1 MSSVT
6 RTMALLTYPGS
17 IPIVARLLMRGQ
29 RVGIPPI
36 ISSFLVFASVLSAG
50 LYLQFLYDVVLI
62 TRPSLMALAWLAIGP
77 WLIFEASRLSL
88 EFLESYRDVFPTRE
102 AWSALVDAHMQRLS
116 TGWMWF
122 AVPWSVLVTS
132 IVATLAFP
140 GVAGPVFAWV
150 VVSFGLLFL
159 ISGCGFWGVMA
170 LVRLVR
176 DFSSS
181 GIRYRPFHPDRFGGV
196 AAVGTF
202 SARGA
207 LYFSSGAL
215 VLPLAFDIIDREQR
229 GGTAPVFAYGVTT
242 VFIVFVLAAFI
253 LPIMDIKRFADGE
266 RVRVNEEA
274 RARLEQL
281 MAAYARAPEH
291 DEKLAHQIEMCYQ
304 MECEELEKLRP
315 YPYDLKVGVELTLS
329 VAVPI
334 AIVVLETLLR

>member
-1 MSSVT
+1 MT
-6 RTMALLTYPGS
+6 LLTYPGS
-17 IPIVARLLMRGQ
+17 IPTITRLLMRGQ
-29 RVGIPPI
+29 RMGVPPLV
-36 ISSFLVFASVLSAG
+36 SSFLVFAGVLSAG
-50 LYLQFLYDVVLI
+50 LYLQSRYHVVLI

-88 EFLESYRDVFPTRE
+88 EFLDSYRDMFPTRE
-102 AWSALVDAHMQRLS
+102 AWSALVDTHMQRLS

-122 AVPWSVLVTS
+122 AVPWSVVVTS
-132 IVATLAFP
+132 VVATMAFP
-140 GVAGPVFAWV
+140 SAAGPVFAWV
-150 VVSFGLLFL
+150 IASFGLLFL

-170 LVRLVR
+170 LVGLVR
-176 DFSSS
+176 DFSRS
-181 GIRYRPFHPDRFGGV
+181 GVRYRPFHPDRFGGL

-202 SARGA
+202 TARGA

-215 VLPLAFDIIDREQR
+215 LLPLAFEIIGREQR
-229 GGTAPVFAYGVTT
+229 VGTVSVFPYGLTT
-242 VFIVFVLAAFI
+242 IFVAFVLAAFI
-253 LPIMDIKRFADGE
+253 LPTLDIKRFADGE

-329 VAVPI
+329 IAVPI
-334 AIVVLETLLR
+334 AVVVLETLLR